1 MKIAELQ
8 LELQKRLLSACH
20 QHLEF
25 LKSDLS
31 GKTLSSYTFL
41 CSGGFRNISI
51 ASCTTE
57 KIEELKSKNNT
68 PAHFLELDMSEW
80 DYFNTYYE
88 TFSPVDEFV
97 DELYLVFYD
106 GHLEDV
112 NLDGFST
119 DELWEFISNFFEI
132 TFLEIFE
139 QLKKLN
145 FFNTFVF
152 NNDVF
157 KGIQVTD
164 PDIHMKAAI
173 ERISAALNNHS
184 WHMKLLS
191 NRK

>member
-1 MKIAELQ
+1 MKVIELQ
-8 LELQKRLLSACH
+8 LELKKRLLRACH

-41 CSGGFRNISI
+41 CCDGFRNIGI

-68 PAHFLELDMSEW
+68 PAYFRELDISEW

-88 TFSPVDEFV
+88 AFSSVDEFI
-97 DELYLVFYD
+97 DELYD
-106 GHLEDV
+106 GYLEDV

-132 TFLEIFE
+132 IFLEVFE
-139 QLKKLN
+139 QLDATN
-145 FFNTFVF
+145 FFNSIVF
-152 NNDVF
+152 SDNLLRGV
-157 KGIQVTD
+157 QSPD
-164 PDIHMKAAI
+164 PDNDMRAVI
-173 ERISAALNNHS
+173 EKINLILNGG
-184 WHMKLLS
+184 L
-191 NRK
+191 

>member
-1 MKIAELQ
+1 MKVIELQ
-8 LELQKRLLSACH
+8 LELKKRLLRACH

-25 LKSDLS
+25 LKSNLS

-41 CSGGFRNISI
+41 CCDGFRNIGI

-68 PAHFLELDMSEW
+68 PAYFRELDISEW

-88 TFSPVDEFV
+88 TFSFVDEFV
-97 DELYLVFYD
+97 
-106 GHLEDV
+106 
-112 NLDGFST
+112 
-119 DELWEFISNFFEI
+119 DELWEFISNFFEL
-132 TFLEIFE
+132 TFLEVFE
-139 QLKKLN
+139 QLEKLN

-157 KGIQVTD
+157 KGIQLSD

-173 ERISAALNNHS
+173 ERISVVLNNHS
-184 WHMKLLS
+184 RHMKLLA